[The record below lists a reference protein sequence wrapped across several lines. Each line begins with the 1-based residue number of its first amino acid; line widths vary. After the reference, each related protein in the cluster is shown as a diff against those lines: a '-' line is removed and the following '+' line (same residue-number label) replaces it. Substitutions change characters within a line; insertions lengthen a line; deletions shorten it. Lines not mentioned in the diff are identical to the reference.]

1 MITTSGALE
10 AAAVMNS
17 LTPTAEDQESIST
30 RAASG
35 PLLGL
40 IVNPLAGIGGRAGLK
55 GSDGTAI
62 VQEAL
67 RRGAIPLAPQ
77 RAALALEQI
86 FKLLPD
92 LAIATAAGSMGAE
105 IAEAAGFSPRVV
117 HWPTEGDTAGIDS
130 RKTSEAMTAAGVDLI
145 LFVGGDGTARDILIA
160 KDKGIPMLGVPAGV
174 KMHSAVFGTSP
185 QAAGQLAARYLAGD
199 PAAIIRDAEIMDLDE
214 EAIRQ
219 DRVSAKLYGFA
230 RSPFEQRLSQN
241 AKSGAR
247 PGEDAI
253 LDAIARRIA
262 RTMRPDCLYLLG
274 PGTSTRRVSRALD
287 LPATL
292 LGVDA
297 VMNGQLVGKDLDEA
311 GILGLMAGHDS
322 YIVVGVLGGQGSLFG
337 RGNQQISAE
346 VIGRAGRSNIIV
358 IAALEKLIALEGQP
372 LRVDTGDPATDTM
385 LSGYLQISTGLDQ
398 DTIYRVQS

>member
-1 MITTSGALE
+1 MEAVEDRTSISGR
-10 AAAVMNS
+10 AAA
-17 LTPTAEDQESIST
+17 
-30 RAASG
+30 G

-40 IVNPLAGIGGRAGLK
+40 IVNPLAGVGGRAGLK
-55 GSDGTAI
+55 GSDGKEI

-67 RRGAIPLAPQ
+67 RRGSVPLAPR

-86 FKLLPD
+86 AKMLPGLD
-92 LAIATAAGSMGAE
+92 IATAGGSMGAD
-105 IAEAAGFSPRVV
+105 IAEAAGFAPRVL
-117 HWPTEGDTAGIDS
+117 HWPAEGDTAGIDT
-130 RKTSEAMTAAGVDLI
+130 RKTSEALAAAGVDLI
-145 LFVGGDGTARDILIA
+145 LFVGGDGTARDVLIA
-160 KDKGIPMLGVPAGV
+160 KGKRIPMLGVPAGV

-214 EAIRQ
+214 DAIRQ
-219 DRVSAKLYGFA
+219 DRVSAKLYGFS

-311 GILGLMAGHDS
+311 GILGLMAGHDCF
-322 YIVVGVLGGQGSLFG
+322 IVVGVLGGQGSLFG

-372 LRVDTGDPATDTM
+372 LRVDTGDPAIDTM